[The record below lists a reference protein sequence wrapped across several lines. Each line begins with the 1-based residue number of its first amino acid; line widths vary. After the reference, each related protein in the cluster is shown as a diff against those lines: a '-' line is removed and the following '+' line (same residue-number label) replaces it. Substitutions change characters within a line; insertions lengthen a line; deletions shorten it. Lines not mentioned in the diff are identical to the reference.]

1 MVKPE
6 IPVDFSIQKDDD
18 ESVLCDL
25 TFLAK
30 EKYEDIEFLISLI
43 KNGLPDNISYET
55 PTCAGIHSLL
65 SNAEIPL
72 KRVAFLPV
80 SSCNGNMSQSIPQ

>member
-30 EKYEDIEFLISLI
+30 EKYEDIELI
-43 KNGLPDNISYET
+43 KMDYLIIFPMR
-55 PTCAGIHSLL
+55 LQ
-65 SNAEIPL
+65 
-72 KRVAFLPV
+72 RVPV
-80 SSCNGNMSQSIPQ
+80 YILCCQMQKYH